1 MHLLVLLCRINGN
14 LMFRLV
20 WFLLAILPYNAI
32 AQLPQGMQG
41 RNMNIGRIYGKVI
54 DNSTGKGLEFA
65 TVRLMATKFDS
76 VSKAPKQTLV
86 TGQITQSNG
95 EFNLEQVPVF
105 GKLTL
110 IISAIGYQ
118 TYEQT
123 IAFEKPQQG
132 KLPVFEK
139 DLGNIR
145 IKPDSVLL
153 KEVVVEGSEPLVKM
167 AIDKK
172 VFNVEKNIVSEG
184 GTAEDVLRTVP
195 SLSVDM
201 DGNVTLRNASPQI
214 FIDGKLSPLTIDQI
228 PADAIQS
235 IEVITNPSAKYD
247 ASGGMGGIVN
257 IVLKKERRIGFNGS
271 VRAGI
276 DMRGR
281 VNTNADLNI
290 REGKFNFFIS
300 GNLNQR
306 RVISYSETT
315 RNNLFGQTPTYL
327 TQISNAIMDRQF
339 MSGRTGLDWFINNRS
354 TITLTQSFMR
364 GDFNPKDKL
373 NIITDS
379 LYSFNAPVSYY
390 TDRNSEIKRYFNNFG
405 TSLLF
410 KHLFPKEGRELTAD
424 FNYNGSRSASTNNF
438 STYNYDPNKVFLNSV
453 TQRQINKGSNDFF
466 TAQADYVTPIDDNKK
481 VESGIR
487 FQYRDFTT
495 LNENSVLN
503 TTSDAFE
510 VIPGLSNNYRFID
523 QVYAAYATFTQSIG
537 KFGYQAGLRAE
548 SSDYVG
554 TLISTNQ
561 KFRNQYPISLFP
573 STFLEYRFNEKNN
586 IQLNYSR
593 RVNRPS
599 FFNLIPFIDYSDS
612 LNLSRGNPALRPEF
626 THSLELSY
634 LNDLGKNNSVLTS
647 VYLKNSTNL
656 ITRYQLFEYNEVYDK
671 MVLMNTYA
679 NANNSY
685 AYGIEFTL
693 KNNIK
698 KVVDVTT
705 NINLFNSVINGS
717 NIAAN
722 LENEMFSWFAK
733 MNLNFRLPKSFSL
746 QFTGDYRSKA
756 ALQMGGGGWGGHG
769 GMGGWGGSSSS
780 AQGYVGERYS
790 IDIAVKKD
798 FWNRKASLS
807 LNVSDVFKTE
817 KNITHTESPLFVQ
830 DSWRI
835 RDQRFF
841 RVNFS
846 YRFGKF
852 DSSIF
857 RRKNTR
863 VNTDGMEMG
872 M

>member
-1 MHLLVLLCRINGN
+1 MFRYFSFLLV
-14 LMFRLV
+14 
-20 WFLLAILPYNAI
+20 FLPFISLA
-32 AQLPQGMQG
+32 QVPQGMQG
-41 RNMNIGRIYGKVI
+41 RNMNVGRIYGKVI

-65 TVRLMATKFDS
+65 TVRLMTTKFDS
-76 VSKAPKQTLV
+76 ISKAPKQNLV

-118 TYEQT
+118 TYEQS
-123 IAFEKPQQG
+123 IAFEKPVQG
-132 KLPVFEK
+132 KMPVFEK

-145 IKPDSVLL
+145 IKQDSVML
-153 KEVVVEGSEPLVKM
+153 KEVVVDGSEPLVKM

-184 GTAEDVLRTVP
+184 GTAEDVLKTVP

-201 DGNVTLRNASPQI
+201 DGNVTMRNASPQI

-257 IVLKKERRIGFNGS
+257 IVLKKDRRIGFNGS
-271 VRAGI
+271 VRAGM

-281 VNTNADLNI
+281 VNSNADLNI
-290 REGKFNFFIS
+290 REGKINFFIS

-306 RVISYSETT
+306 RAISYSETT
-315 RNNLFGQTPTYL
+315 RNNLFGQTPTNL

-339 MSGRTGLDWFINNRS
+339 MSGRTGFDWFINNRS
-354 TITLTQSFMR
+354 TITITQSFMR
-364 GDFNPKDKL
+364 GDFNPQDNL

-379 LYSFNAPVSYY
+379 LYSNSPVSYF
-390 TDRNSEIKRYFNNFG
+390 TDRNSNTKRYFNNFG

-424 FNYNGSRSASTNNF
+424 FNYNGSRSGSTNNF
-438 STYNYDPNKVFLNSV
+438 STSYYDPNMSFINSV
-453 TQRQINKGSNDFF
+453 SQRQVNKGSNDFL
-466 TAQADYVTPIDDNKK
+466 TAQADYVTPLSETQKLETG
-481 VESGIR
+481 VR

-495 LNENSVLN
+495 LNENSILN
-503 TTSDAFE
+503 TTSDAF
-510 VIPGLSNNYRFID
+510 VIIPGLSNNYRFVD
-523 QVYAAYATFTQSIG
+523 QVYAGYVTYTQSIG
-537 KFGYQAGLRAE
+537 KFGYQVGLRAE
-548 SSDYVG
+548 SSDYTG

-573 STFLEYRFNEKNN
+573 STFLEYRINEKNN

-612 LNLSRGNPALRPEF
+612 LNLSRGNPGLRPEF

-634 LNDLGKNNSVLTS
+634 LKDLGKNNSILTS
-647 VYLKNSTNL
+647 AYFKNSTDL
-656 ITRYQLFEYNEVYDK
+656 ITRYQLFEYNDVYDR

-679 NANNSY
+679 NANSSY
-685 AYGIEFTL
+685 AYGIEFTI

-698 KVVDVTT
+698 KFVDITT
-705 NINLFNSVINGS
+705 NVNLFNSIINGN
-717 NIAAN
+717 NITAN

-733 MNLNFRLPKSFSL
+733 MNLNFKLPKSFSVQL
-746 QFTGDYRSKA
+746 SGDYRSKA

-769 GMGGWGGSSSS
+769 GMGGWGGPSSS
-780 AQGYVGERYS
+780 AQGYTGERYGV
-790 IDIAVKKD
+790 DIAVKKD
-798 FWNRKASLS
+798 FWNRKASLTF
-807 LNVSDVFKTE
+807 NVADVFKTE

-841 RVNFS
+841 RFNFS

-863 VNTDGMEMG
+863 MNTEGMEMG

>member
-1 MHLLVLLCRINGN
+1 MRLLLFAIFSLLFNIC
-14 LMFRLV
+14 L
-20 WFLLAILPYNAI
+20 Y
-32 AQLPQGMQG
+32 AQFPQGMQG
-41 RNMNIGRIYGKVI
+41 RNANIGRIYGKVI

-65 TVRLMATKFDS
+65 TVRLMTTKFDTL
-76 VSKAPKQTLV
+76 SKAPKQSLV

-95 EFNLEQVPVF
+95 EFNLEQVPVM
-105 GKLTL
+105 GQLTL

-118 TYEQT
+118 TIEQK
-123 IAFEKPQQG
+123 IAFEKPVAG
-132 KLPVFEK
+132 KMPVFEK

-153 KEVVVEGSEPLVKM
+153 QEVVIDGSEPLVKM

-172 VFNVEKNIVSEG
+172 IFNVEKNIVSEG
-184 GTAEDVLRTVP
+184 GTAEDVLKTVP

-201 DGNVTLRNASPQI
+201 DGNVTLRNSSPQI
-214 FIDGKLSPLTIDQI
+214 FVDGKLSTLTIDQI

-257 IVLKKERRIGFNGS
+257 IVLKKDRKIGFNGS

-290 REGKFNFFIS
+290 REGKVNFFIS

-306 RVISYSETT
+306 RSISYSETT
-315 RNNLFGQTPTYL
+315 RNNLFGTTPTNL
-327 TQISNAIMDRQF
+327 NQISNAIMDRQF
-339 MSGRTGLDWFINNRS
+339 MSGRTGFDWFLSNRS
-354 TITLTQSFMR
+354 TITVSQSFMR
-364 GDFNPKDKL
+364 GDFNPKDNL
-373 NIITDS
+373 NIQNDS
-379 LYSFNAPVSYY
+379 LYNTGIMSSFS
-390 TDRNSEIKRYFNNFG
+390 DRNSETKRYFNNFG

-410 KHLFPKEGRELTAD
+410 KHLFPKEGREFTAD
-424 FNYNGSRSASTNNF
+424 VNYNGSRSASQNDIVTNN
-438 STYNYDPNKVFLNSV
+438 YDNNNSFV
-453 TQRQINKGSNDFF
+453 NSITQRQNNKGSNNFI
-466 TAQADYVTPIDDNKK
+466 TAQADYTNPIGDNKK
-481 VESGIR
+481 IETGVR
-487 FQYRDFTT
+487 FSYRDFTT
-495 LNENSVLN
+495 NNQNSILN
-503 TTSDAFE
+503 TTTDAYQE
-510 VIPGLSNNYRFID
+510 IPGFSNNYRFLD
-523 QVYAAYATFTQSIG
+523 QVYAAYATYTQSIG
-537 KFGYQAGLRAE
+537 KFGYQIGLRGE

-561 KFRNQYPISLFP
+561 TFRNQYPISLFP

-586 IQLNYSR
+586 LQLNYSR
-593 RVNRPS
+593 RVNRPT
-599 FFNLIPFIDYSDS
+599 FFNLIPFVDYSDS
-612 LNLSRGNPALRPEF
+612 LNLSKGNPALRPEF
-626 THSLELSY
+626 THSVELSY
-634 LNDLGKNNSVLTS
+634 LKDLGKNNSILTS
-647 VYLKNSTNL
+647 AYFKNSTDL
-656 ITRYQLFEYNEVYDK
+656 ITRYQVFEYNDVLER

-679 NANNSY
+679 NANSSY
-685 AYGIEFTL
+685 AYGLEFTF

-698 KVVDVTT
+698 KWIDITT
-705 NINLFNSVINGS
+705 NINLFNSIINGN
-717 NIAAN
+717 NITAN

-733 MNLNFRLPKSFSL
+733 VNANFKLPKSFSL
-746 QFTGDYRSKA
+746 QLSGDYRSKA
-756 ALQMGGGGWGGHG
+756 ALQMGGGGGHG
-769 GMGGWGGSSSS
+769 GMGGWGGPSSS
-780 AQGYVGERYS
+780 AQGYIGERYG
-790 IDIAVKKD
+790 IDIALKKD
-798 FWNRKASLS
+798 FWNRKASIT

-817 KNITHTESPLFVQ
+817 KNINHTESPLFMQ

-841 RVNFS
+841 RINFS

-863 VNTDGMEMG
+863 VNTEGMDMG

>member
-1 MHLLVLLCRINGN
+1 
-14 LMFRLV
+14 MFRFFN
-20 WFLLAILPYNAI
+20 FLLIVLYPLLSL
-32 AQLPQGMQG
+32 AQMPQGIQG
-41 RNMNIGRIYGKVI
+41 RNLNVGRIYGKVI

-65 TVRLMATKFDS
+65 TVRLMTTKFDT
-76 VSKAPKQTLV
+76 VSKTPKQNLV

-95 EFNLEQVPVF
+95 EFNLEQIPVF

-118 TYEQT
+118 TYEQS
-123 IAFEKPQQG
+123 IAFDKPTQG
-132 KLPVFEK
+132 KMPVFEK

-145 IKPDSVLL
+145 LKPDSVLL
-153 KEVVVEGSEPLVKM
+153 KEVVVDGSEPLVKM

-184 GTAEDVLRTVP
+184 GTAEDVLKTVP

-235 IEVITNPSAKYD
+235 VEVITNPSAKYD

-257 IVLKKERRIGFNGS
+257 IVLKKDKRIGFNGS
-271 VRAGI
+271 LRAGI

-281 VNTNADLNI
+281 VNSNADLNI

-306 RVISYSETT
+306 RSIAYSETT
-315 RNNLFGQTPTYL
+315 RNNQFGQTPTKL

-339 MSGRTGLDWFINNRS
+339 VSGRTGFDWFINNRS
-354 TITLTQSFMR
+354 TITVTQSFMR
-364 GDFNPKDKL
+364 GDFNPKDNL

-379 LYSFNAPVSYY
+379 LYGMNSPVSYY
-390 TDRNSEIKRYFNNFG
+390 TDRNSETKRFFNNFG

-424 FNYNGSRSASTNNF
+424 FNYNGSRSGSTNNF
-438 STYNYDPNKVFLNSV
+438 STSNYDPNLVFINSV
-453 TQRQINKGSNDFF
+453 SQRQVNKGSNDFF
-466 TAQADYVTPIDDNKK
+466 TAQADYVTPLSENKK
-481 VESGIR
+481 VETGVR
-487 FQYRDFTT
+487 FQYRNFTT
-495 LNENSVLN
+495 LNENSILN
-503 TTSDAFE
+503 TTSDAFV
-510 VIPGLSNNYRFID
+510 VIPNLSNNYRFID
-523 QVYAAYATFTQSIG
+523 QVYAGYVTYTQSIG

-586 IQLNYSR
+586 VQLNYSR

-634 LNDLGKNNSVLTS
+634 LKDLGKNNSILTS
-647 VYLKNSTNL
+647 AYLKNSTNL
-656 ITRYQLFEYNEVYDK
+656 ITRYQLFEYNDVYDK

-679 NANNSY
+679 NANSSY

-698 KVVDVTT
+698 KLVDITT
-705 NINLFNSVINGS
+705 NVNLFNSVINGN

-722 LENEMFSWFAK
+722 LENEMFSWFVK

-746 QFTGDYRSKA
+746 QLTCDYRSKA

-769 GMGGWGGSSSS
+769 GWGGSSST
-780 AQGYVGERYS
+780 AQGYTGERYS
-790 IDIAVKKD
+790 IDIALKKD
-798 FWNRKASLS
+798 FWNRKASLTF
-807 LNVSDVFKTE
+807 NVSDVFKTE

-852 DSSIF
+852 DASIF

-863 VNTDGMEMG
+863 MNTEGMEMG

>member
-1 MHLLVLLCRINGN
+1 MVRYIISLLT
-14 LMFRLV
+14 
-20 WFLLAILPYNAI
+20 ILPLI
-32 AQLPQGMQG
+32 AGAQIPQGMQG
-41 RNMNIGRIYGKVI
+41 RNMNVGRIYGKVI
-54 DNSTGKGLEFA
+54 DNATGKGLEFA
-65 TVRLMATKFDS
+65 TVRLMITKFDS
-76 VSKAPKQTLV
+76 VSKAPKQNLV

-118 TYEQT
+118 TYEQN
-123 IAFEKPQQG
+123 IAFEKPTQG
-132 KLPVFEK
+132 KMPVFEK

-153 KEVVVEGSEPLVKM
+153 KEVVVDGSEPLVKM

-184 GTAEDVLRTVP
+184 GTAEDVLKTVP

-214 FIDGKLSPLTIDQI
+214 FIDGKLSPLSIDQI

-235 IEVITNPSAKYD
+235 VEVITNPSAKYD

-257 IVLKKERRIGFNGS
+257 IVLKKDRRIGFNGS
-271 VRAGI
+271 VRAGV

-281 VNTNADLNI
+281 INSNADLNI

-300 GNLNQR
+300 GNINQR
-306 RVISYSETT
+306 RSISYSETT
-315 RNNLFGQTPTYL
+315 RNNLFGQTPTNL
-327 TQISNAIMDRQF
+327 MQISNAVMDRQF
-339 MSGRTGLDWFINNRS
+339 MSARTGFDWFINNRS
-354 TITLTQSFMR
+354 TITITQSLMR
-364 GDFNPKDKL
+364 GDFNPKDNL

-379 LYSFNAPVSYY
+379 LFTNNPVSYF
-390 TDRNSEIKRYFNNFG
+390 TDRTSNTNRYFNNFS

-424 FNYNGSRSASTNNF
+424 INYNGSRSASTNNF
-438 STYNYDPNKVFLNSV
+438 STYNYDPNRTFINSV
-453 TQRQINKGSNDFF
+453 SQRQINKGSNDFL
-466 TAQADYVTPIDDNKK
+466 TAQADYITPLSETQKI
-481 VESGIR
+481 ETGIR

-495 LNENSVLN
+495 LNENAVLN
-503 TTSDAFE
+503 TNSDAFE
-510 VIPGLSNNYRFID
+510 IIPGLSNNYRFID
-523 QVYAAYATFTQSIG
+523 QVYAGYITYTQSIG
-537 KFGYQAGLRAE
+537 KFGYQVGLRAE

-561 KFRNQYPISLFP
+561 SFRNQYPISLFP
-573 STFLEYRFNEKNN
+573 STFVEYRINEKNN
-586 IQLNYSR
+586 FQLNYSR

-612 LNLSRGNPALRPEF
+612 LNLSRGNPGLKPEF
-626 THSLELSY
+626 THSIELSY
-634 LNDLGKNNSVLTS
+634 LKDLGKNNSVLTS
-647 VYLKNSTNL
+647 AYFKNSTNL
-656 ITRYQLFEYNEVYDK
+656 ITRYQLFEYNDVYDR

-685 AYGIEFTL
+685 AYGIELTI

-698 KVVDVTT
+698 KFIEVTT
-705 NINLFNSVINGS
+705 NINLFNSIINGN

-733 MNLNFRLPKSFSL
+733 MNLNFRLPKNFSL
-746 QFTGDYRSKA
+746 QLSGDYRSKA

-769 GMGGWGGSSSS
+769 GMGGWGGPSSS
-780 AQGYVGERYS
+780 AQGYIGEKYS
-790 IDIAVKKD
+790 IDVAIKKD
-798 FWNRKASLS
+798 FWNRKASLTF
-807 LNVSDVFKTE
+807 NVSDVFKTE
-817 KNITHTESPLFVQ
+817 KNITHTESPLFIQ

-857 RRKNTR
+857 KRKNTR